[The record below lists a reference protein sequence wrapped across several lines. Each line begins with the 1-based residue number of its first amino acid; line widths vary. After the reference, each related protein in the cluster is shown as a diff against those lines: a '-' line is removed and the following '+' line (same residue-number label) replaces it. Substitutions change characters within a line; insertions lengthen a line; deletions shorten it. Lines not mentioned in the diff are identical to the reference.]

1 MSTNDLSNCIIDKKE
16 LKKIIND
23 IIGGLEKGNTEL
35 QGQIA
40 KCKNDN
46 TILQNENDTLKKAN
60 QLLKEGNA
68 ELKIQIEGHKGNS
81 NEQNNKLSNR
91 ISELI
96 EEKMALT
103 ATSLEQVAEIEN
115 LRDNMNKI
123 ISTLTAERNQLLQR
137 LQEEAEQAKTVLQ
150 EAEKALADAAVRA
163 AEAEAE
169 AKEARNILDDTL
181 NTAVAKEEKATADA
195 EKEKE
200 LAEAKAALEQAQAEA
215 KKEAEAQRKM
225 ESNKTESMKNI
236 EKIQQQLGINI
247 QDIQSE
253 LWKASKTYM
262 TTQYDDNNFKD
273 NIADDP
279 FVQAE
284 LKTLLNDT
292 IVLGDAN
299 AIQEAHKNVI
309 ARHYNTLY
317 PNVSVN
323 NIMEIESPLDIKDH
337 IVIPPYL
344 YLSLTDYFV
353 VFSVTNDGAN
363 MKNINMSFLNSNGK
377 NNKNNKNPAQE
388 LSLEKGFHII
398 IKKLGNGT
406 EDFFSRIDVKFV
418 LLNTPQNASQVID
431 QVFDISTFYGHIPT
445 QTILS
450 IDESSTSTSTRS
462 GGSKTLKNNKKK
474 LKKKK
479 KYTQNRHLM
488 KKLKH

>member
-236 EKIQQQLGINI
+236 EKI
-247 QDIQSE
+247 
-253 LWKASKTYM
+253 
-262 TTQYDDNNFKD
+262 
-273 NIADDP
+273 
-279 FVQAE
+279 
-284 LKTLLNDT
+284 
-292 IVLGDAN
+292 
-299 AIQEAHKNVI
+299 
-309 ARHYNTLY
+309 
-317 PNVSVN
+317 
-323 NIMEIESPLDIKDH
+323 
-337 IVIPPYL
+337 
-344 YLSLTDYFV
+344 
-353 VFSVTNDGAN
+353 
-363 MKNINMSFLNSNGK
+363 
-377 NNKNNKNPAQE
+377 
-388 LSLEKGFHII
+388 
-398 IKKLGNGT
+398 
-406 EDFFSRIDVKFV
+406 
-418 LLNTPQNASQVID
+418 
-431 QVFDISTFYGHIPT
+431 PT
-445 QTILS
+445 
-450 IDESSTSTSTRS
+450 
-462 GGSKTLKNNKKK
+462 
-474 LKKKK
+474 
-479 KYTQNRHLM
+479 
-488 KKLKH
+488 